1 MDGRAKGARLDWLGG
16 GQNDGFR
23 TWSLAPAWHWDGS
36 GMAPDQT
43 RLVPASSGSFLG
55 RKWPSATSSR
65 QMQMQVQIANADA
78 ARVPPS
84 ATRYFVSFVSF
95 VRQDGAKRIDK
106 FGK

>member
-1 MDGRAKGARLDWLGG
+1 MTDFGHGVWHQHGTGMAA
-16 GQNDGFR
+16 
-23 TWSLAPAWHWDGS
+23 AWH
-36 GMAPDQT
+36 QT

-65 QMQMQVQIANADA
+65 QMQVQIANADA